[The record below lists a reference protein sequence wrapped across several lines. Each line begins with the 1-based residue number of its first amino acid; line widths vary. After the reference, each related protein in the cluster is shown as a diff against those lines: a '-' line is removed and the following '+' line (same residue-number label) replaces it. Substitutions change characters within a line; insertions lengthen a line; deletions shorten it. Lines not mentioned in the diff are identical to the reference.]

1 MMRSHRRAWKCKT
14 GFYPHGSRE
23 PCQVCKDGCH
33 GGFCRG
39 SPSIRYEHSVGKAE
53 AGGSGERLVVWT
65 RGGEP
70 W

>member
-1 MMRSHRRAWKCKT
+1 MAAGNHVRFAKAGAM
-14 GFYPHGSRE
+14 
-23 PCQVCKDGCH
+23 
-33 GGFCRG
+33 GGFVQG

-70 W
+70 C